1 MKPSYKCTKE
11 SSEYTIKDGHR
22 QGDQLQFKYDIS
34 IIAEKRC
41 IKGEGIKLEFS
52 ICNGFDVI
60 TLTDP
65 QKINELFAIMDELRK
80 ESMFE

>member
-22 QGDQLQFKYDIS
+22 QGDELQFKYDIS
-34 IIAEKRC
+34 IIVEKKWSEG
-41 IKGEGIKLEFS
+41 KGRELEFN
-52 ICNGFDVI
+52 ICNEFDCI

-65 QKINELFAIMDELRK
+65 KKIAELFAVIDELRK
-80 ESMFE
+80 ESIL